1 MKVITN
7 DKLINKY
14 ARLGKFLNVAAI
26 AILFGGMAV
35 TWLRTDLFYLSMIAL
50 FAGFVL
56 SQVSVYFINRWGRRP
71 RPDEL
76 VTNSLKGLT
85 NEYSLYNY
93 TTAVSHLLV
102 GPAGIWVIIPYYQ
115 RGTIT
120 YEKNKWKQRGGGL
133 GLSYLKIFAQEGLG
147 RPDLDSQSEMEK
159 ASSML
164 KKVLGV
170 ENPTVQSVLV
180 FTDKR
185 ADLHV
190 ENAPIPTLA
199 SGDLKDFIRKAAKE
213 KPLPSETIDKIRS
226 VLPQEEKPIKSN
238 NKS

>member
-7 DKLINKY
+7 EKMINKY
-14 ARLGKFLNVAAI
+14 ARLGKYLNVAAI
-26 AILFGGMAV
+26 AILFGGMAI

-76 VTNSLKGLT
+76 ITNSLKGLT
-85 NEYSLYNY
+85 NEYSLYHY

-102 GPAGIWVIIPYYQ
+102 GPAGIWVILPYYQ

-120 YEKNKWKQRGGGL
+120 YEKNKWKQRGGGM
-133 GLSYLKIFAQEGLG
+133 GLAYLKVFAQEGLG
-147 RPDLDSQSEMEK
+147 RPDLDSQSELEK

-164 KKVLGV
+164 KKDL
-170 ENPTVQSVLV
+170 ELEIPPIHSVLV

-185 ADLHV
+185 ADIQAD
-190 ENAPIPTLA
+190 NAPISTLA
-199 SGDLKDFIRKAAKE
+199 LEGFKDFIRRAAKE
-213 KPLPSETIDKIRS
+213 NPLPNETIGQLRS
-226 VLPQEEKPIKSN
+226 ALPQEEKLKKTK